1 MTRASIHDHEKISRE
16 VPCRSKLI
24 LWPLLFFGGH
34 SVGLEAYLTDFLQA
48 SCSDISVYMQEDVE
62 ATVAAWSVYGGY
74 AKEKDELLPSQW
86 AEVRL
91 QLHRVDDFL
100 GRWLKS
106 ASSMEASPMKLTL
119 LRELDSYRRC
129 VTTAIVCMAH

>member
-1 MTRASIHDHEKISRE
+1 M
-16 VPCRSKLI
+16 
-24 LWPLLFFGGH
+24 
-34 SVGLEAYLTDFLQA
+34 GLDAYLTDCLQG
-48 SCSDISVYMQEDVE
+48 SCSDISVDVQADVE

-74 AKEKDELLPSQW
+74 AKEKDELLSSQW

-119 LRELDSYRRC
+119 LRELDSHRRC
-129 VTTAIVCMAH
+129 VPTAVVCMAH